1 MPTPYFGINATKEN
15 NPELGERVV
24 RGAALAGD
32 VVVFTDQYTLLGTEA
47 ATEEIYI
54 HRNRSGLRLIPHL
67 SAVIAENPGTTLVM
81 DIGDDEDT
89 DKYADGLD
97 VSAGGTFL
105 FSAAPGVHQQDPIWT
120 TDTGEQGDWV
130 KVTIASASSLTAGQ
144 KIRFEL
150 VYAANS

>member
-1 MPTPYFGINATKEN
+1 MAGPYKGTNATKED
-15 NPELGERVV
+15 NPELGNRIQ
-24 RGAALAGD
+24 RGAENRGD
-32 VVVFTDQYTLLGTEA
+32 LVIVTEQYTLVGTEA

-54 HRNRSGLRLIPHL
+54 HRNYAGLRLLTHL
-67 SAVIAENPGTTLVM
+67 SAVVAEDPGTALIM

-130 KVTIASASSLTAGQ
+130 KVTIASAASLTADQ